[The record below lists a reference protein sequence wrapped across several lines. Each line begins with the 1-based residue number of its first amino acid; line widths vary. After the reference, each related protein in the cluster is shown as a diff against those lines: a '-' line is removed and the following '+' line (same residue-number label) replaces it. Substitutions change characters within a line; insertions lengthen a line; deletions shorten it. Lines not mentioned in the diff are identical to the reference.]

1 MDQKVEQP
9 VEATLTSPATSADYI
24 EKALARAYNSESLRV
39 ESFHSEAIT
48 QTGEN
53 FCSVIYRLKVSYR
66 KSENAPLEHG
76 NYIVKDLIPVMAELG
91 TNEKLMFEEV
101 LPVMAQIL
109 DKAPS
114 TLGDRKLSAE

>member
-1 MDQKVEQP
+1 MNPTVEQP
-9 VEATLTSPATSADYI
+9 VQASLTAATSPDYI
-24 EKALARAYNSESLRV
+24 EKALAQAYNSRYFRI

-76 NYIVKDLIPVMAELG
+76 SFIVKDLIPIMAELG
-91 TNEKLMFEEV
+91 SNEKLMFEEI
-101 LPVMAQIL
+101 LPVMAKIL

-114 TLGDRKLSAE
+114 TVGDKKLSAK